1 MGSKVVNEIYIGV
14 TENIS
19 AIIEIYQRSL
29 KYIGAT
35 QNISAIFKIYRLID
49 KT

>member
-1 MGSKVVNEIYIGV
+1 MGDYGDILAQLK
-14 TENIS
+14 
-19 AIIEIYQRSL
+19 IYQRL
-29 KYIGAT
+29 WRYIGAT